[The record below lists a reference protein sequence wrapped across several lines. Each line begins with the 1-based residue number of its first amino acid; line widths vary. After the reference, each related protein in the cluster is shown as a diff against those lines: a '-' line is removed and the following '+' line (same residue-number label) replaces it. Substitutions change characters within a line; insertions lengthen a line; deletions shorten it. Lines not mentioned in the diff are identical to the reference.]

1 MNENIELVEKSLDTI
16 SPEWNV
22 MLVASITEDGFE
34 YDLFSKGSNEEV
46 VTLLAMVNTVTL
58 AELEGRT

>member
-1 MNENIELVEKSLDTI
+1 MNENIELVEKSLETI

-34 YDLFSKGSNEEV
+34 YDLFSKGANEEV
-46 VTLLAMVNTVTL
+46 VALLAMVNTVTL
-58 AELEGRT
+58 AELKERT